1 MVPAEG
7 RIRGMRFRLPRWAR
21 VTIEVVA
28 LGLLV
33 LLFVLVLDRE
43 DVLVNL
49 QRITPQTVLSVVA
62 FQFVLQLLGTFQ
74 WSLVL
79 REAGIYR
86 GPWRVFRARLA
97 GFAVTYL
104 TPSVYFGGEPVR
116 ASVYKGEGFGYQR
129 LYATIA
135 LDKYI
140 ELSTKFPCIIA
151 GFAILVTLIKP
162 SVVLVS
168 IAGAVLG
175 FFLGFFV
182 LLVVRLFNRP
192 DLFTRLV
199 KRLAR
204 PLARLNRR
212 LAVKVV
218 VTMKEF
224 ARDVAEIM
232 AHRRVFYLAMLTGVT
247 VSVVEVLQTFF
258 ILGTLS
264 AAWPVADRMVQS
276 FVIFA
281 TVFVQALIGLL
292 PGNLGGMEGTHL
304 AIFNVL
310 GMGSAPSLIYTII
323 LRIGQLTAVLVGI
336 VFILSWR
343 FRRAGSAIKVPVG
356 RKGADR
362 NRTDA

>member
-1 MVPAEG
+1 
-7 RIRGMRFRLPRWAR
+7 MRRRLPRWAR
-21 VTIEVVA
+21 IAIEAVL

-33 LLFVLVLDRE
+33 LLFVQVLDRE
-43 DVLVNL
+43 EVLGNL
-49 QRITPQTVLSVVA
+49 QRITVRTVVGVLA
-62 FQFVLQLLGTFQ
+62 FQLLLQVLGTFQ
-74 WSLVL
+74 WSLIL
-79 REAGIYR
+79 REAGIFR
-86 GPWRVFRARLA
+86 GPWQAFTARLA

-104 TPSVYFGGEPVR
+104 TPSMYFGGEPVR
-116 ASVYKGEGFGYQR
+116 ASVYKRERISYRR
-129 LYATIA
+129 LYATIV

-151 GFAILVTLIKP
+151 GFAILVVLIKP

-168 IAGAVLG
+168 AAGAVLL
-175 FFLGFFV
+175 FLLGFFV

-192 DLFTRLV
+192 DQFARLV
-199 KRLAR
+199 KRLVR

-212 LAVKVV
+212 MAVKVIV
-218 VTMKEF
+218 AMKEF

-232 AHRRVFYLAMLTGVT
+232 AHRRVFYLAMLTGVI

-258 ILGTLS
+258 ILGVLDPTW
-264 AAWPVADRMVQS
+264 AAGSRLVRS

-281 TVFVQALIGLL
+281 TVFIQALVGLL
-292 PGNLGGMEGTHL
+292 PANIGGMEGTHL

-310 GMGSAPSLIYTII
+310 GIGSARSLIYTII
-323 LRIGQLTAVLVGI
+323 LRIGQMGMVMLG
-336 VFILSWR
+336 ILSIVWWR
-343 FRRAGSAIKVPVG
+343 VSRAG

>member
-1 MVPAEG
+1 
-7 RIRGMRFRLPRWAR
+7 MRTRLPRWAR
-21 VTIEVVA
+21 ILLEAVG

-33 LLFVLVLDRE
+33 LLFVLVLDRNE
-43 DVLVNL
+43 LLGHL
-49 QRITPQTVLSVVA
+49 QRITARTILGVLA
-62 FQFVLQLLGTFQ
+62 FQLAIQGLATFQ

-79 REAGIYR
+79 REAGIFR
-86 GPWRVFRARLA
+86 GAWPTLTARLA

-104 TPSVYFGGEPVR
+104 TPSMYFGGEPVR
-116 ASVYKGEGFGYQR
+116 ASVYKREGIGYKR

-151 GFAILVTLIKP
+151 GFAILVVLIRP
-162 SVVLVS
+162 SIVLVS
-168 IAGAVLG
+168 AAGAVLA
-175 FFLGFFV
+175 FFLGFFA

-199 KRLAR
+199 KRLVR
-204 PLARLNRR
+204 PLARINRR
-212 LAVKVV
+212 LAVKVI
-218 VTMKEF
+218 VTMKDF
-224 ARDVAEIM
+224 ARDVAEII
-232 AHRRVFYLAMLTGVT
+232 AHRRVFYLAMATGVT

-258 ILGTLS
+258 ILGVLDPS
-264 AAWPVADRMVQS
+264 WEAASRIARS

-281 TVFVQALIGLL
+281 TVFIQALFGLL

-310 GMGSAPSLIYTII
+310 GIGSARSLIYTII
-323 LRIGQLTAVLVGI
+323 LRIGQLCMVLLG
-336 VFILSWR
+336 ILSIIAWR
-343 FRRAGSAIKVPVG
+343 LRRAG